1 MREKMK
7 KILVATTALVAV
19 SGFAVSASASE
30 KIKLSV
36 GGYMEQWAGITSQDD
51 AFDNKNAFQSDTEI
65 HFKGSTTLDN
75 GIEVGAAVELEG
87 ESSDDQIDE
96 QYLYINGSF
105 GQIKMGEDDS
115 AADDMGIIAPAV
127 GPVGVN
133 DGDLTNWVDAYLPDT
148 VPSDG
153 DDPKIT
159 YFTPVMGGFR
169 AGVSYT
175 DSDKSK
181 NAGGSGGNL
190 GQTTTEG
197 LPVVSA
203 GLSYDHDFDGVALG
217 LSAVGEHKGQGN
229 WYGLG
234 ANVGFGN
241 FTVGGSWGH
250 IEDDYGVN
258 DRQVSGNKTD
268 TYDIGVAYSMN
279 AAKVSL
285 TYAYSDYGNR
295 STKAMSNGI
304 APASTGEMNT
314 VDLGLAYQ
322 LGAGVAWKSSVFW
335 FNDDNDNSAA
345 DNDGYGAVTGLRL
358 DF

>member
-1 MREKMK
+1 MK

-36 GGYMEQWAGITSQDD
+36 GGFMEQWAGITSQDD
-51 AFDNKNAFQSDTEI
+51 AFDNKNAIQSNTEI
-65 HFKGSTTLDN
+65 YFKGATTLDN
-75 GIEVGAAVELEG
+75 GIEVGAVVELEG
-87 ESSDDQIDE
+87 ETSTDQIDE
-96 QYLYINGSF
+96 QYLYVNGSF
-105 GQIKMGEDDS
+105 GQIRMGEDDG
-115 AADDMGIIAPAV
+115 AADDMGITAPAV
-127 GPVGVN
+127 GPVGTN
-133 DGDLTNWVDAYLPDT
+133 DGDLTNWVDSYLPDT
-148 VPSDG
+148 VQSSG

-175 DSDKSK
+175 DSDESK
-181 NAGGSGGNL
+181 NNGKNDP

-197 LPVVSA
+197 LSVVSA

-234 ANVGFGN
+234 AKVGLGN
-241 FTVGGSWGH
+241 FTIGGSWGH

-258 DRQVSGNKTD
+258 DRGTKADKDTD
-268 TYDIGVAYSMN
+268 NYDIGISYAVD
-279 AAKVSL
+279 AATVSL
-285 TYAYSDYGNR
+285 SYAYADYGNR
-295 STKAMSNGI
+295 STKAMSNKI
-304 APASTGEMNT
+304 SPSANGEISE

-322 LGAGVAWKSSVFW
+322 LGAGVKWQSSVFW
-335 FNDDNDNSAA
+335 FDDDNDNSAA

>member
-1 MREKMK
+1 MK

-30 KIKLSV
+30 PIKLSV

-65 HFKGSTTLDN
+65 HFKGATTLDN
-75 GIEVGAAVELEG
+75 GIEVGAVVELEG
-87 ESSDDQIDE
+87 ETSTDQVDE

-105 GQIKMGEDDS
+105 GQIKLGEEDG
-115 AADDMGIIAPAV
+115 AADDMGLTAPAV

-148 VPSDG
+148 VPSSG
-153 DDPKIT
+153 DNPKIT
-159 YFTPVMGGFR
+159 YYTPVMGGFR

-175 DSDKSK
+175 DSNESK
-181 NAGGSGGNL
+181 NNLSGGVNNR
-190 GQTTTEG
+190 QSTTEG
-197 LPVVSA
+197 KPVVSV

-217 LSAVGEHKGQGN
+217 LSAVGEHAGEGA

-250 IEDDYGVN
+250 IEDDYDLTSRDAKGN
-258 DRQVSGNKTD
+258 DTD
-268 TYDIGVAYSMN
+268 TYDIGVAYAMD
-279 AAKVSL
+279 AASVSL

-295 STKAMSNGI
+295 STSALSNGLV
-304 APASTGEMNT
+304 PASTGEIST

-322 LGAGVAWKSSVFW
+322 LGAGVAWKSSIFW
-335 FNDDNDNSAA
+335 FDDDNDNSAA

>member
-1 MREKMK
+1 MK

-36 GGYMEQWAGITSQDD
+36 GGYMEQWAGITSQSDG
-51 AFDNKNAFQSDTEI
+51 FDNVNAFQSDTEI

-75 GIEVGAAVELEG
+75 GIEVGAVVELEG
-87 ESSDDQIDE
+87 ESSGDQIDE
-96 QYLYINGSF
+96 QYLYVNGSF
-105 GQIKMGEDDS
+105 GQIKLGEDDG
-115 AADDMGIIAPAV
+115 AADDMGITAPAV

-133 DGDLTNWVDAYLPDT
+133 DGDLTNWVSSYLPDT

-175 DSDKSK
+175 DSDVSK
-181 NAGGSGGNL
+181 NAGGTGGNL
-190 GQTTTEG
+190 GQTTTSG

-203 GLSYDHDFDGVALG
+203 GLTYDHDFGDVALG

-258 DRQVSGNKTD
+258 DRQTAGNETD
-268 TYDIGVAYSMN
+268 TFDIGVAYAMD
-279 AAKVSL
+279 AASVSL
-285 TYAYSDYGNR
+285 SYAYSDYGNH
-295 STKAMSNGI
+295 STSGGAS
-304 APASTGEMNT
+304 STGEIST

-322 LGAGVAWKSSVFW
+322 LGAGVAWKSSIFW
-335 FNDDNDNSAA
+335 FDDDNDASVA